1 MYIRKLT
8 MKLKANF
15 AQEFARVEE
24 EQILPVLRKQNG
36 FREQFTLI
44 APERTDVVAITFWDT
59 KEDAEAYNR
68 AEYPEILKI
77 LAKVIDGTPK
87 VETFELLSS
96 TFQKFAAKGA

>member
-15 AQEFARVEE
+15 AEEFARVEE
-24 EQILPVLRKQNG
+24 DQILPLLRKQNG

-59 KEDAEAYNR
+59 KENVEAYNR
-68 AEYPEILKI
+68 AAYPEILKI
-77 LAKVIDGTPK
+77 LAKVIEGTPK

-96 TFQKFAAKGA
+96 TFPKFAAKGA